1 MKRLS
6 IFIFGVFGLGLAA
19 ILFSNNPSVST
30 EDQKLFQQQVL
41 GSIGTLPA
49 EWDSGVRPWRDSK
62 GRRDEN

>member
-6 IFIFGVFGLGLAA
+6 IFIFGVFGLGLVA
-19 ILFSNNPSVST
+19 ILLSNKPSVST
-30 EDQKLFQQQVL
+30 EDQKLFQQQVR
-41 GSIGTLPA
+41 GSIGAFPA